1 MMLLLIWQKR
11 LYIRNNFINNMNGDI
26 SMKIGI
32 IGAMQIEIE
41 NLKPSITDQATEKI
55 SGVEFLTGKI
65 DGVEVVAAV
74 SGIGKVFAAICTE
87 IMALHFGVDHVINI
101 GVAGSLV
108 PTLRVLD
115 VAVAESAVQHDMNTT
130 AIGDPQG
137 LISGINIINFEA
149 DDDLRTA
156 VTDVLGAKG
165 INYETGVIAS
175 GDLFVDTNKQRETIR
190 KRFDAIAA
198 DMEGASI
205 AQTCYINKIPFTLI
219 RSISDADGSAMDYNT
234 FAGKAAEQ
242 SIAIVLEVIKKIK

>member
-1 MMLLLIWQKR
+1 
-11 LYIRNNFINNMNGDI
+11 
-26 SMKIGI
+26 MKIGI

-41 NLKPSITDQATEKI
+41 NLKPSIANQQVETI
-55 SGVEFLTGKI
+55 SGATFITGQI
-65 DGVEVVAAV
+65 DGVDVVAAV

-108 PTLRVLD
+108 PTLKVLD
-115 VAVAESAVQHDMNTT
+115 VAVAESAVQHDMNTS
-130 AIGDPQG
+130 AIGDPIG
-137 LISGINIINFEA
+137 LISGINVINFEA
-149 DDDLRTA
+149 DPDLRKA
-156 VTDVLGAKG
+156 VTDVLTARK
-165 INYETGVIAS
+165 INFETGVIAS

-190 KRFDAIAA
+190 NRFNAIAA

-205 AQTCYINKIPFTLI
+205 AHTCFVNKIPFTLI

-242 SIAIVLEVIKKIK
+242 SIAIVLDLIARIK

>member
-1 MMLLLIWQKR
+1 
-11 LYIRNNFINNMNGDI
+11 
-26 SMKIGI
+26 MKLGI

-41 NLKPSITDQATEKI
+41 NLKPSIKNQKTSII
-55 SGVEFLTGKI
+55 SGVNFIEGEVN
-65 DGVEVVAAV
+65 GVPVVAAV

-87 IMALHFGVDHVINI
+87 IMVLHFGVDHVINI

-108 PTLRVLD
+108 PTLKVLD

-130 AIGDPQG
+130 AVGDPLG
-137 LISGINIINFEA
+137 LISGINVINFEA
-149 DDDLRTA
+149 DADLRKN
-156 VTDVLGAKG
+156 VTDVLSARG
-165 INYETGVIAS
+165 INYEVGVIAS

-190 KRFDAIAA
+190 NRFDAIAA

-205 AQTCYINKIPFTLI
+205 AQTCYVNKVPFTLI

-242 SIAIVLEVIKKIK
+242 SIAIVLDVIEKLK

>member
-1 MMLLLIWQKR
+1 
-11 LYIRNNFINNMNGDI
+11 
-26 SMKIGI
+26 MKLGI

-41 NLKPSITDQATEKI
+41 NLKPSIKNQKTSTI
-55 SGVEFLTGKI
+55 SGVNFIEGEVN
-65 DGVEVVAAV
+65 GVPVVAAV

-87 IMALHFGVDHVINI
+87 IMVLHFGVDHVINI

-108 PTLRVLD
+108 PTLKVLD

-130 AIGDPQG
+130 AVGDPLG
-137 LISGINIINFEA
+137 LISGINVINFEA
-149 DDDLRTA
+149 DADLRKN
-156 VTDVLGAKG
+156 VTDVLSARG
-165 INYETGVIAS
+165 INYEVGVIAS

-190 KRFDAIAA
+190 TRFDAIAA

-205 AQTCYINKIPFTLI
+205 AQTCYVNKVPFTLI

-242 SIAIVLEVIKKIK
+242 SIAIVLDVIERLK

>member
-1 MMLLLIWQKR
+1 
-11 LYIRNNFINNMNGDI
+11 
-26 SMKIGI
+26 MKIGI

-41 NLKPSITDQATEKI
+41 NLKPSIKNQTTETI
-55 SGVEFLTGKI
+55 SGVTFICGEI
-65 DGVEVVAAV
+65 EGVPVVAAV

-87 IMALHFGVDHVINI
+87 IMALHFGVDHIINI

-108 PTLRVLD
+108 PTLKVLD

-130 AIGDPQG
+130 AVGDPQG
-137 LISGINIINFEA
+137 LISGINVINFAA
-149 DDDLRTA
+149 DDELRKA
-156 VTDVLGAKG
+156 VTSVLAAKG

-190 KRFDAIAA
+190 NRFDAIAA

-205 AQTCYINKIPFTLI
+205 AHTCYVNKIPFTLM
-219 RSISDADGSAMDYNT
+219 RSISDAEGSAMDYNT

-242 SIAIVLEVIKKIK
+242 SISIVLDVIAKIKP

>member
-1 MMLLLIWQKR
+1 
-11 LYIRNNFINNMNGDI
+11 
-26 SMKIGI
+26 MKLGI

-41 NLKPSITDQATEKI
+41 NLKPSIKNQKTSTI
-55 SGVEFLTGKI
+55 SGVNFIEGEVN
-65 DGVEVVAAV
+65 GVPVVAAV

-87 IMALHFGVDHVINI
+87 IMVLHFGVDHVINI

-108 PTLRVLD
+108 PTLKVLD

-130 AIGDPQG
+130 AVGDPLG
-137 LISGINIINFEA
+137 LISGINVINFEA
-149 DDDLRTA
+149 DANLRKN
-156 VTDVLGAKG
+156 VTDVLSARG
-165 INYETGVIAS
+165 INYEVGVIAS

-190 KRFDAIAA
+190 NRFDAIAA

-205 AQTCYINKIPFTLI
+205 AQTCYVNKVPFTLI

-242 SIAIVLEVIKKIK
+242 SIAIVLDVIDKLK